1 MQLNFEQLI
10 IPPGHQLLI
19 KAISWSMYERILNT
33 LGEHRG
39 TRIHYSQGWLEIMTP
54 LPEHEDD
61 KVIISNLIEIILEE
75 LDIEFRNLGS
85 TTFKNKAM
93 AQGLEPDICFYIQN
107 EVAIR
112 GKKRIDLTTEPPP
125 DLAVEIDITGHTKLT
140 HYEVFGIPEL
150 WRFDGKR
157 LEIYLL
163 QANQQYQLVEQSHH
177 LPQLPIAE
185 AIPHYLEQRKQIGRN
200 KTMKAFRDW
209 VKIQLT
215 RRT

>member
-1 MQLNFEQLI
+1 MQLKFEQLI

-19 KAISWSMYERILNT
+19 KEISWSMYESILDS

-54 LPEHEDD
+54 LPEHEDN
-61 KVIISNLIEIILEE
+61 KVIMSNLIEIILEE

-85 TTFKNKAM
+85 TTFKNEAM
-93 AQGLEPDICFYIQN
+93 AQGLEPDICFYIQH

-112 GKKRIDLTTEPPP
+112 GKKRIDLARDPPP
-125 DLAVEIDITGHTKLT
+125 DLAVEIDITTRTGLN
-140 HYEVFGIPEL
+140 HYEVLGIPEL
-150 WRFDGKR
+150 WRFDGNR

-163 QANQQYQLVEQSHH
+163 QENQQYKLSERSSYF
-177 LPQLPIAE
+177 PQLPLIRI
-185 AIPHYLEQRKQIGRN
+185 IPHYLEQSKQIGRN

-209 VKIQLT
+209 VKTQLT
-215 RRT
+215 VN